1 MEKKIMLTGLQPTG
15 TITLG
20 NYIGAIKQMV
30 DYQEKYQSIIF
41 IADMHAITVPIDS
54 EVLAQNIRQLIALY
68 IACGVNPEKNMI
80 FLQSDNEYHA
90 NIAWMLECNT
100 YFGELSRMTQFKD
113 KKQKQ
118 VEGVSTALL
127 TYPVLMAG
135 DILLYN
141 ADCVPVGADQKQHL
155 ELTRNLAIRFNSKYS
170 DTFKVPEPL
179 IQKTGAKIMSLQ
191 EPTKKMSKSD
201 SIEKASIFILDEP
214 NIIRKKIA
222 SAVTDCDG
230 VIKYD
235 PENKPGISKTSDE
248 NYSKYSTNSE
258 HDGIN
263 TVSINGDSGTCNTSS
278 CTFYVAFTKEGMR
291 KGVLTISD
299 RAGNKVQ
306 YTISAN
312 LDRTSPAKP
321 TVSYKKSSN
330 NNNYNPGAWS
340 NSDIVSHVKG
350 ASSDALAGWS
360 RYEYSYKKEN
370 RC

>member
-1 MEKKIMLTGLQPTG
+1 MKTIVSGVQPSG
-15 TITLG
+15 TLTLG
-20 NYIGAIKQMV
+20 NYLGAIKNFV
-30 DYQEKYQSIIF
+30 DLQNNGEEKELFVF
-41 IADMHAITVPIDS
+41 IADLHAITVPQEPAKLRNSIKS
-54 EVLAQNIRQLIALY
+54 LAALY
-68 IACGVNPEKNMI
+68 IACGLDPNVTTLFIQSEVIAHAEMSYL
-80 FLQSDNEYHA
+80 LQT
-90 NIAWMLECNT
+90 IT
-100 YFGELSRMTQFKD
+100 YIGELERMTQFKD

-235 PENKPGISKTSDE
+235 PENKPGIS
-248 NYSKYSTNSE
+248 NL
-258 HDGIN
+258 
-263 TVSINGDSGTCNTSS
+263 
-278 CTFYVAFTKEGMR
+278 
-291 KGVLTISD
+291 LTIYSCCKNISID
-299 RAGNKVQ
+299 DAVKEVESLNYGEFKKLVGDAVVDVLLPIQTKYKEIINDNK
-306 YTISAN
+306 Y
-312 LDRTSPAKP
+312 LDE
-321 TVSYKKSSN
+321 VL
-330 NNNYNPGAWS
+330 
-340 NSDIVSHVKG
+340 DKG
-350 ASSDALAGWS
+350 AEKANYFANKMVAKVKRKLGVG
-360 RYEYSYKKEN
+360 RKK
-370 RC
+370 